1 MTPKTKRA
9 LEPIISGQPLLR
21 RLPMLSAG
29 GRTDCR
35 FLRQQALLGLVVLLL
50 TLSACGT
57 SAPEPGIPTAPGAQ
71 ATATL
76 DQRIDRYIQQM
87 SVTQQIGQLLMLAV
101 YTDAY
106 TSALD
111 VPLQQTQVGSVLF
124 FPQHNGGP
132 LQPTTLAGVRQLL
145 QAIQEHA
152 TNPLLIATDE
162 EGGSVDRLAP
172 YYGPSLSPAALTAMG
187 DPQQAYQQATVDAQ
201 RLRSVGINVDL
212 APLADV
218 SQGGALDPSRM
229 FGTTPQQ
236 VTTFAGAFLDGLQQH
251 GVAGTLKHWPGLGA
265 VPTNPDEALSALP
278 QTQAQLN
285 AVDFASFRAL
295 LAHAPGLIM
304 VTHVLAPAYD
314 ASAPASLSPILVNGM
329 LREQL
334 GYQGVITS
342 DEMEAGSIAQFMRQ
356 QGYSDPAQAVG
367 EASVRAILAGVDLIE
382 CPVAPDLEEGVVE
395 AVTQA
400 VQSGRISSARLRQ
413 SVQRILRLKVQ
424 SGLLTLPSV

>member
-1 MTPKTKRA
+1 M
-9 LEPIISGQPLLR
+9 EPIISGQPLLH
-21 RLPMLSAG
+21 RLPMPSAG
-29 GRTDCR
+29 GRTDHH
-35 FLRQQALLGLVVLLL
+35 FLCQGALLGLVALMLVV
-50 TLSACGT
+50 SACGT
-57 SAPEPGIPTAPGAQ
+57 SAPESGVPTAPGAQ

-111 VPLQQTQVGSVLF
+111 APLQQTQVGSILF

-132 LQPTTLAGVRQLL
+132 LQPTTLTGVRQLL
-145 QAIQEHA
+145 QTIQEHA

-162 EGGSVDRLAP
+162 EGGDVDRLAP
-172 YYGPSLSPAALTAMG
+172 YYGPSLSPAALTATG

-218 SQGGALDPSRM
+218 SQGGALDPNRM

-251 GVAGTLKHWPGLGA
+251 SVAGTLKHWPGLGA

-278 QTQAQLN
+278 QTQEQLN

-295 LAHAPGLIM
+295 LTHTPSLIM
-304 VTHVLAPAYD
+304 VTHVLVPAYD
-314 ASAPASLSPILVNGM
+314 ASAPASLSPIMVNGV
-329 LREQL
+329 LRGQL
-334 GYQGVITS
+334 GFQGVVTS

-382 CPVAPDLEEGVVE
+382 CPVAPDLEEGVVD

-424 SGLLTLPSV
+424 LGLLILPPA